1 VADPA
6 GAGWIPGPDEL
17 DEDVAAWAVAPEADD
32 DGAAHGRTR
41 GLGERARQKLLRRR
55 RRSWILIGGVVGVVV
70 VVLAVVLI
78 VHTNSQTAVIPNGLV
93 TTFQPGELKQ
103 VPNACDV
110 VSSGIVQQYLPGKV
124 DEASPLPVNGQY
136 GSGCN
141 WTVDQAPTYRLL
153 ELNLLAYSPNGLASG
168 DGSATYAAMDA
179 YSDQLQSMQHP
190 SKKSYAPKATVTF
203 PAGLG
208 NQAFSAIQVFKVSG
222 APTDVATVIVRYH
235 NVIVS
240 ATMSGPAATEHT
252 KKGVYDPANESQL
265 SAAALA
271 FAQAAVA
278 ALHSGQVQ

>member
-1 VADPA
+1 VP
-6 GAGWIPGPDEL
+6 GWRPDSGEL
-17 DEDVAAWAVAPEADD
+17 DDDVAAWVAPPEADD
-32 DGAAHGRTR
+32 DEAPRGRTR

-55 RRSWILIGGVVGVVV
+55 RRSWMLIGGVAAAVV
-70 VVLAVVLI
+70 VVLALVLI
-78 VHTNSQTAVIPNGLV
+78 VHRNSRTAVIPNGLV

-110 VSSGIVQQYLPGKV
+110 VSDGIVQQYLPGKV

-141 WTVDQAPTYRLL
+141 WTVDKAPTYRLL

-179 YSDQLQSMQHP
+179 YADQLQSMQHP
-190 SKKSYAPKATVTF
+190 AKKSYAPKAALTF

-252 KKGVYDPANESQL
+252 KKGIYDPASESQL

-278 ALHSGQVQ
+278 ALHSDQVQ